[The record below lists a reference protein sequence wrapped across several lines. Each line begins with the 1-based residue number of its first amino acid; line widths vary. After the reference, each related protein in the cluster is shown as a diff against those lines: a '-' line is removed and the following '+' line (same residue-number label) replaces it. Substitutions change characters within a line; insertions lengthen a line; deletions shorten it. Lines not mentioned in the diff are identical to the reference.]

1 MNDLGNALEQV
12 VKLTRKAYE
21 DKYVE
26 VDGYKYEIERDGL
39 RLLEHPGFPKSNVTL
54 STLTGMID
62 FIERE
67 GNVNEMMLVVK
78 SPTEVKLVGR
88 LDDHG
93 ERPTYAV
100 AQADVPEFR
109 YERWYGQSE
118 LIIALQAAFVEN
130 SETDRDI
137 LLQVIGNLKESHVN
151 SASDD
156 GVSQSVQINTGVA
169 SVATARVPNPVTLQ
183 PYRTF
188 LEVKQPESKFVFRM
202 REGMEAAL
210 FESDGGMWKIEAKQA
225 IKEYLETKLESLDIK
240 MSVIA

>member
-12 VKLTRKAYE
+12 IDLTRKAYE
-21 DKYVE
+21 QKTVN
-26 VDGYKYEIERDGL
+26 VDGYQYEVNGNGL
-39 RLLEHPGFPKSNVTL
+39 TLLDNPEFPKERVSL
-54 STLTGMID
+54 STLTGLVD

-67 GNVNEMMLVVK
+67 GNDGMMLVVK
-78 SPTEVKLVGR
+78 SPTEVQLVGM
-88 LDDHG
+88 LDDQG
-93 ERPTYAV
+93 KRPTFAV
-100 AQADVPEFR
+100 ARADVPEFR

-118 LIIALQAAFVEN
+118 LIIALQATFVDN
-130 SETDRDI
+130 SKTDKDVV
-137 LLQVIGNLKESHVN
+137 LQVVGNLKESHVN
-151 SASDD
+151 QASDD

-210 FESDGGMWKIEAKQA
+210 FEADGGMWKIEAKQA
-225 IKEYLETKLESLDIK
+225 IKEYLEDKLESLDIK

>member
-1 MNDLGNALEQV
+1 M
-12 VKLTRKAYE
+12 
-21 DKYVE
+21 
-26 VDGYKYEIERDGL
+26 
-39 RLLEHPGFPKSNVTL
+39 
-54 STLTGMID
+54 
-62 FIERE
+62 
-67 GNVNEMMLVVK
+67 
-78 SPTEVKLVGR
+78 
-88 LDDHG
+88 
-93 ERPTYAV
+93 
-100 AQADVPEFR
+100 
-109 YERWYGQSE
+109 
-118 LIIALQAAFVEN
+118 
-130 SETDRDI
+130 
-137 LLQVIGNLKESHVN
+137 LQVIGNLKESHVN

-210 FESDGGMWKIEAKQA
+210 FEADGGMWKIEAKQA